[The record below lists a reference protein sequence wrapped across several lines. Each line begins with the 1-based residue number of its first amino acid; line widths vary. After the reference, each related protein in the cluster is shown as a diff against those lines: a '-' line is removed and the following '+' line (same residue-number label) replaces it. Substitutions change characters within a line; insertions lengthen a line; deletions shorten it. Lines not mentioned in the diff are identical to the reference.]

1 MNLIYIFDNIYF
13 NNSNSFIFNTI
24 KRWILYEL
32 INNISNIDNNDIKY
46 NNIIL
51 IKTEPS
57 IYSCKLPLQTNISFE
72 QLLLL
77 INNIVYKKYDEY
89 PTINL
94 KNIFDELEQYS
105 NTNSKIIIFSSI
117 HKPKLELN
125 NKVYI
130 NKILKKFKN
139 NIYFYNVSKYSYLE
153 KHFNN
158 IKELFINHKSILI
171 NEIINSEIFSINK
184 IDFAVQVNIINETKN
199 ISILIDKI
207 ELILIDNKLSNTLII
222 NYILLIN
229 KIELLLINN
238 IINSEL
244 VNLINKYFLINIDNI
259 SINKTIINNLK
270 NFKNIIKNL
279 FDKLNNLSPI
289 IVPISSLSED
299 TSNIKYIMQFYFD
312 IYPKLIKF
320 HLDSTKKFK
329 VANITTKTITM
340 ENINKISKINPEN
353 IYDNSG
359 KIFVSNTTMTN
370 WIDEYNEFN
379 PFGILIKYKI
389 SKHAYKGII
398 DEYSSTLNSYPN
410 IIVSSISNNW
420 ISLYDY
426 YQMIIADLN
435 NSNEDEYEYNPT
447 NKEELDL
454 NLFNIIDNLNGDTN
468 IMLPIFINKKHW
480 ELTKILWSYHM
491 SFINSTF
498 EYEYNK
504 KMDNI
509 YYFTLLKCFNSFT
522 DNTKFNNNF
531 IQLFICLLRTC
542 IQITIDNKYMGSS
555 INEVDK
561 YFNLFSSISNV
572 DNKYDYFKNTF
583 NNYLIR
589 LLQLIVSSNSD
600 INKVS
605 NELEFIRNIII
616 SMFIDNC
623 WKSISNLSD
632 VDKENEINI
641 LKNNCFEN
649 NKYFFQL
656 EIDLI
661 CLCEFINKIYKIKNF
676 NQFIK
681 NIDAYNSCIPI
692 DNIDGTI
699 NCELIK
705 NIYNNLDTNK
715 ILNIDDY
722 KSKINIDDYLTNIIG
737 NKKIYEE
744 NNK

>member
-1 MNLIYIFDNIYF
+1 
-13 NNSNSFIFNTI
+13 
-24 KRWILYEL
+24 
-32 INNISNIDNNDIKY
+32 
-46 NNIIL
+46 
-51 IKTEPS
+51 
-57 IYSCKLPLQTNISFE
+57 
-72 QLLLL
+72 
-77 INNIVYKKYDEY
+77 
-89 PTINL
+89 
-94 KNIFDELEQYS
+94 
-105 NTNSKIIIFSSI
+105 
-117 HKPKLELN
+117 
-125 NKVYI
+125 
-130 NKILKKFKN
+130 
-139 NIYFYNVSKYSYLE
+139 
-153 KHFNN
+153 
-158 IKELFINHKSILI
+158 
-171 NEIINSEIFSINK
+171 
-184 IDFAVQVNIINETKN
+184 
-199 ISILIDKI
+199 
-207 ELILIDNKLSNTLII
+207 
-222 NYILLIN
+222 
-229 KIELLLINN
+229 
-238 IINSEL
+238 
-244 VNLINKYFLINIDNI
+244 
-259 SINKTIINNLK
+259 
-270 NFKNIIKNL
+270 
-279 FDKLNNLSPI
+279 
-289 IVPISSLSED
+289 
-299 TSNIKYIMQFYFD
+299 
-312 IYPKLIKF
+312 
-320 HLDSTKKFK
+320 
-329 VANITTKTITM
+329 
-340 ENINKISKINPEN
+340 
-353 IYDNSG
+353 
-359 KIFVSNTTMTN
+359 MTN